1 MATQEMFGQICRRVC
16 EQQGWELLPSGV
28 HVKFRDGRHQVVS
41 LEFFESEREEL
52 VRLYT
57 MIGEIDGMDVRRLV
71 AALRI
76 NARLAHGALAVR
88 DDALVMIDT
97 LMLEDA
103 DAAEIEASIG
113 YLAETADYYE
123 KVLFGTDEY

>member
-1 MATQEMFGQICRRVC
+1 
-16 EQQGWELLPSGV
+16 
-28 HVKFRDGRHQVVS
+28 
-41 LEFFESEREEL
+41 
-52 VRLYT
+52 
-57 MIGEIDGMDVRRLV
+57 
-71 AALRI
+71 
-76 NARLAHGALAVR
+76 
-88 DDALVMIDT
+88 MIDT

>member
-28 HVKFRDGRHQVVS
+28 HVKFRDGRHQIVS

-57 MIGEIDGMDVRRLV
+57 MIGEIDGMDARRLV
-71 AALRI
+71 SALRI

>member
-1 MATQEMFGQICRRVC
+1 MFGQICQRVC
-16 EQQGWELLPSGV
+16 DQQGWELLPSGV
-28 HVKFRDGRHQVVS
+28 QVKFPDGRHQVVS

-57 MIGEIDGMDVRRLV
+57 MIGAIDGMDARRLV

-97 LMLEDA
+97 LMLEDS

>member
-1 MATQEMFGQICRRVC
+1 
-16 EQQGWELLPSGV
+16 
-28 HVKFRDGRHQVVS
+28 
-41 LEFFESEREEL
+41 
-52 VRLYT
+52 
-57 MIGEIDGMDVRRLV
+57 V

>member
-1 MATQEMFGQICRRVC
+1 MATQEVFGQICRRVC
-16 EQQGWELLPSGV
+16 QQQGWELLPSGV
-28 HVKFRDGRHQVVS
+28 QITFADGRHQLVS

-57 MIGEIDGMDVRRLV
+57 TIGAVDGMDARRLV

-103 DAAEIEASIG
+103 DAAEIEASIA

>member
-1 MATQEMFGQICRRVC
+1 MFGQICRRVC